1 MGAYAYNYNV
11 AAEASMIV
19 AGLAYSIPVE
29 WGPIS
34 NLQPYV
40 DYSVINK
47 AAAGFEPTQHLV
59 PGMLITA
66 GSIYTYVD
74 YAMGQN
80 NAWLGPFSTTWN
92 DGLAAGQ
99 ADAEWHKRFNINIGY
114 YF

>member
-1 MGAYAYNYNV
+1 
-11 AAEASMIV
+11 
-19 AGLAYSIPVE
+19 
-29 WGPIS
+29 
-34 NLQPYV
+34 
-40 DYSVINK
+40 
-47 AAAGFEPTQHLV
+47 
-59 PGMLITA
+59 MLITA